1 MYTKSM
7 IENLDPNTIK
17 DEEVRQVVIT
27 LMNLVETLSAKVQ
40 ALTEENQRLRDENR
54 RLKGEQGKPTFKPQ
68 KQALLLSSEQERHVS
83 KPHQKA
89 HKQAQIKI
97 DQVEVRKVDT
107 HLLPEDAQW
116 KGYEDVIVQDIAFH
130 TRNIMF
136 RKESYYSASNKKTY
150 LATLPTGYSGQ
161 FGPALKAWV
170 LTLYYADGMSQPKIL
185 DLLHTVGLSISAGQ
199 LSGLLIKNQ
208 EPFHRESVAV
218 QKAGLA
224 SSPWQH
230 LDSTSTTVFGTL
242 HQCHILCNSLYT
254 TYTTLPGNDRMTLL
268 RVLQGGA
275 DPLFQLSALA
285 VKLFTQLNTSAKWLR
300 LLPTLF
306 LPDQIYT
313 ENQLDTVLDLHLPS
327 QGDRL
332 RRHIKEAM
340 GIAIYRTQTT
350 YPVVELLL
358 CDDAAQFDH
367 LTGQLALC
375 WVHEYRHDK
384 TLTPRFLAH
393 LDLLKEFAKDFWTLY
408 DDLFAY
414 RDYPSAIEAERL
426 QADFD
431 RLFGHTS
438 GYQQLDKLLTRTLAK
453 KESLLMVLSHPE
465 ILLHNNPAELG
476 ARQRVRKRDVSL
488 QACTLDGIRAWDTF
502 QTLVETAKKLG
513 VNLFQYFHD
522 RISHLNV
529 LPSLATLI
537 QQRSLD
543 LHLGDSWRF
552 TT

>member
-1 MYTKSM
+1 
-7 IENLDPNTIK
+7 L
-17 DEEVRQVVIT
+17 RQVVIA

-40 ALTEENQRLRDENR
+40 AQSEEIQRLRDEIK
-54 RLKGEQGKPTFKPQ
+54 RLKGEQGKPTFKPK
-68 KQALLLSSEQERHVS
+68 KQAALLSSEQERHVS

-97 DQVEVRKVDT
+97 DQVEVLTVDA
-107 HLLPEDAQW
+107 HLLPEDAQF
-116 KGYEDVIVQDIAFH
+116 KGYKDVIVQDIAFLTH
-130 TRNIMF
+130 NITF
-136 RKESYYSASNKKTY
+136 RKETYYSPGSKKTY

-161 FGPALKAWV
+161 FGPAVKAWV

-185 DLLHTVGLSISAGQ
+185 DLLHTAGMSISAGQ

-208 EPFHRESVAV
+208 QPFHTEGAAV

-230 LDSTSTTVFGTL
+230 LDSTSTTVFGKL

-254 TYTTLPGNDRMTLL
+254 AYTTLPANNRMALL
-268 RVLQGGA
+268 RVMQGGA
-275 DPLFQLSALA
+275 DPLFQLNTLA
-285 VKLFTQLNTSAKWLR
+285 VKLLTRLGVSAKWQR
-300 LLPTLF
+300 LLPVL
-306 LPDQIYT
+306 LSPDQIYT
-313 ENQLDTVLDLHLPS
+313 ESQLDAILDRHLPPK
-327 QGDRL
+327 GEAL
-332 RRHIKEAM
+332 RRHMKEALA
-340 GIAIYRTQTT
+340 IATYRTQTT

-367 LTGQLALC
+367 LTDQLALC
-375 WVHEYRHDK
+375 WVHEYRHYK

-393 LDLLKEFAKDFWTLY
+393 LDLLKEFSKDFWALY
-408 DDLFAY
+408 DDLLAY
-414 RDYPSAIEAERL
+414 RDYPSAIEAEHL
-426 QADFD
+426 HADFD

-438 GYQQLDKLLTRTLAK
+438 GYQQLDERLSQTLAK

-522 RISHLNV
+522 RISQTNV
-529 LPSLATLI
+529 VPPLAALI

>member
-1 MYTKSM
+1 M
-7 IENLDPNTIK
+7 IENFDPNTIE
-17 DEEVRQVVIT
+17 DEALRQVVIT

-54 RLKGEQGKPTFKPQ
+54 RLKGEQGKPIFKA
-68 KQALLLSSEQERHVS
+68 KTQAALLSSEQERHVS

-89 HKQAQIKI
+89 HKQAQMKI
-97 DQVEVRKVDT
+97 DQVEVLSVDA
-107 HLLPEDAQW
+107 HLLPEDAQF
-116 KGYEDVIVQDIAFH
+116 KGYQDVIVQDIAFLTH
-130 TRNIMF
+130 NIKF
-136 RKESYYSASNKKTY
+136 RKETYYSPGNKKTY
-150 LATLPTGYSGQ
+150 LATLPPGYSGQ
-161 FGPALKAWV
+161 FGPAVKAWV

-185 DLLHTVGLSISAGQ
+185 DLLHTAGMSISAGQ
-199 LSGLLIKNQ
+199 LSNLLIKNQ
-208 EPFHRESVAV
+208 EPFHTEGTAV

-230 LDSTSTTVFGTL
+230 LDSTSTTVLGKL

-254 TYTTLPGNDRMTLL
+254 SYTTLPANDRMTLL

-275 DPLFQLSALA
+275 DPLFQLNPLA
-285 VKLFTQLNTSAKWLR
+285 VKLLTRLRVSAKWQRQLPI
-300 LLPTLF
+300 LLS
-306 LPDQIYT
+306 PDQIYT
-313 ENQLDTVLDLHLPS
+313 EGQLDALLDRHLPPK
-327 QGDRL
+327 GEAL

-340 GIAIYRTQTT
+340 AIATYRTQTA
-350 YPVVELLL
+350 YPVVDLLL
-358 CDDAAQFDH
+358 CDDAAQFNH
-367 LTGQLALC
+367 LTDQLALC
-375 WVHEYRHDK
+375 WVHEYRHYK
-384 TLTPRFLAH
+384 TLIPRFLTH
-393 LDLLKEFAKDFWTLY
+393 LDLLKAFTKDFWTLY
-408 DDLFAY
+408 NDLLAY

-438 GYQQLDKLLTRTLAK
+438 GYQQLDERLSQTLAK
-453 KESLLMVLSHPE
+453 KASLLMVLSHPE

-502 QTLVETAKKLG
+502 QTLVETGKKLG

-522 RISHLNV
+522 RISQANV
-529 LPSLATLI
+529 VPPLAALI

-543 LHLGDSWRF
+543 LHLGDSWRL

>member
-1 MYTKSM
+1 M
-7 IENLDPNTIK
+7 IENFDPNTIE
-17 DEEVRQVVIT
+17 DEALRQVFIT

-54 RLKGEQGKPTFKPQ
+54 RLKGEQGKPTFKA
-68 KQALLLSSEQERHVS
+68 KTQAALLSSEQERHVS
-83 KPHQKA
+83 QPHQKA

-97 DQVEVRKVDT
+97 DQVEVLSVDA
-107 HLLPEDAQW
+107 HLLPEDAQF
-116 KGYEDVIVQDIAFH
+116 KGYQDVIVQDIAFLTH
-130 TRNIMF
+130 NITF
-136 RKESYYSASNKKTY
+136 RKETYDSPGNKKTY
-150 LATLPTGYSGQ
+150 LATLPPGYSGQ
-161 FGPALKAWV
+161 FGPAVKAWV

-185 DLLHTVGLSISAGQ
+185 DLLHTAGMSISAGQ
-199 LSGLLIKNQ
+199 LSNLLIKNQ
-208 EPFHRESVAV
+208 EPFHSEGTAV

-230 LDSTSTTVFGTL
+230 LDSTSTTVLGKL

-254 TYTTLPGNDRMTLL
+254 SYTTLPANDRMTLL

-275 DPLFQLSALA
+275 DPLFQLNPLA
-285 VKLFTQLNTSAKWLR
+285 VKLLTRLRVSAKWQRQLPI
-300 LLPTLF
+300 LLS
-306 LPDQIYT
+306 PDQIYT
-313 ENQLDTVLDLHLPS
+313 EGQLDALLDRHLPPK
-327 QGDRL
+327 GEAL

-340 GIAIYRTQTT
+340 AIATYRTQTA
-350 YPVVELLL
+350 YPVVDLLL
-358 CDDAAQFDH
+358 CDDAAQFNH
-367 LTGQLALC
+367 LTDQLALC
-375 WVHEYRHDK
+375 WVHEYRHYK
-384 TLTPRFLAH
+384 TLIPRFLAH
-393 LDLLKEFAKDFWTLY
+393 LDLLKAFTKDFWTLY
-408 DDLFAY
+408 NDLLAY

-426 QADFD
+426 HADFD

-438 GYQQLDKLLTRTLAK
+438 GYQHLDERLSQTLAK

-502 QTLVETAKKLG
+502 QTLVETGKKLG

-522 RISHLNV
+522 RISQANV
-529 LPSLATLI
+529 VPPLAALI

-543 LHLGDSWRF
+543 LHLGDSWRL